1 MVQSSNKIE
10 ITFLRS
16 QQHKITD
23 LSILTLEAEEYDPFF
38 KPLSLSPAQ
47 IVEKLVTS
55 WRLCE

>member
-1 MVQSSNKIE
+1 MVQNSNKIE
-10 ITFLRS
+10 ITFLLS

-38 KPLSLSPAQ
+38 KPLSLFPAQ

-55 WRLCE
+55 WRSC